1 MIMRDR
7 SAATFLYFLVAGFA
21 TVAMLFPLYSMVMT
35 SILTQAQLY
44 RLPPYLL
51 PPQLDLSA
59 YAVALSDQ
67 LRPITTSAI
76 IGLMTVVFSLAIA
89 IPAAYGLAQFR
100 LWITGVVMLA
110 LLITQM
116 IPTIMLAT
124 PLYLMFNRAGLTDTY
139 LGLVIATST
148 SGIPFAVVLLR
159 AFLEKVPKELREA
172 ALIDGASEFAV
183 LWRIIIPISRPAII
197 TAGLFVFLFSWAD
210 FVYALTLTPTG
221 KIVPLTIGI
230 YKYIGTYSVQWNL
243 IMSASVLASIPAALL
258 LILAQRYVTAGLT
271 VGAVKG

>member
-1 MIMRDR
+1 MIRRDQG
-7 SAATFLYFLVAGFA
+7 AATFFYFLVAGFA
-21 TVAMLFPLYSMVMT
+21 TVVMLFPLYSMVMT
-35 SILTQAQLY
+35 SILTQPQLY

-51 PPQLDLSA
+51 PPQLDLSS
-59 YAVALSDQ
+59 YAVAFSDQ
-67 LRPITTSAI
+67 LKPIITSAI
-76 IGLMTVVFSLAIA
+76 IGALTVAFSLAIA
-89 IPAAYGLAQFR
+89 IPAAYGLALFR
-100 LWITGVVMLA
+100 LWITGVLMLA

-116 IPTIMLAT
+116 IPSIMLAT

-139 LGLVIATST
+139 LGLVVATST

-172 ALIDGASEFAV
+172 ALIDGASEFSV

-197 TAGLFVFLFSWAD
+197 TAGLFIFLFSWAD

-243 IMSASVLASIPAALL
+243 IMAASVLASIPAALL